1 MCFPV
6 KNILQA
12 MNEFGLPSLSE
23 VYSVLESADGSTPP
37 YQLLEPG
44 TSTSILQQMA
54 LERSLAMKSA
64 GLSSDFTFFTFNSQK
79 QTKPVIDFF
88 PQLIDLMR

>member
-23 VYSVLESADGSTPP
+23 VYSVLESADGSMPP

-64 GLSSDFTFFTFNSQK
+64 GLSSDFTFLILIPKNK
-79 QTKPVIDFF
+79 LKP
-88 PQLIDLMR
+88 